1 MHSNPEQP
9 RGINGG
15 EHYEGGFDFGK
26 QVSEAEVAASSA
38 VWGTGI
44 EILLRC

>member
-9 RGINGG
+9 RGRNVG
-15 EHYEGGFDFGK
+15 EHYEGGFDSGS
-26 QVSEAEVAASSA
+26 QVSEDEVAASSA

-44 EILLRC
+44 EMLLRC